1 VNILLEIV
9 GYTGSACLLAAYF
22 LAARG
27 IWPSDTKPSIILN
40 MFGGLFLVIYQWLHN
55 AKATVALNAIW
66 LVIGIL
72 ALRKAISVSSTK
84 SK

>member
-1 VNILLEIV
+1 MNILLEIV
-9 GYTGSACLLAAYF
+9 GYAGSACLLAAYF

-66 LVIGIL
+66 LIIGLL
-72 ALRKAISVSSTK
+72 ALRKAMSVGK
-84 SK
+84 SKA